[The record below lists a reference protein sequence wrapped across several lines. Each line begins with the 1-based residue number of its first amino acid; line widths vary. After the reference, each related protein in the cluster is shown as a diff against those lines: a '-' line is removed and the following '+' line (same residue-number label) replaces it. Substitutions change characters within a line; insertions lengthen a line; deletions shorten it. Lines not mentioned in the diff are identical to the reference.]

1 MERRTLGRTGMQVSL
16 LGMGTGGHNCLGQ
29 RFDPPV
35 PETEIHQLLHGVF
48 DLGINLFD
56 TAPGYEESEAILG
69 RALRAL
75 PRDEIIVSTKVALT
89 GESERGEPV
98 TPASAEE
105 IAASVETSLRRLQL
119 DVIDL
124 MLITVGERSCYDT
137 VFDGP
142 MEAVRALQAQ
152 GKVRFIGTSEI
163 SRRDGAH
170 EWHQHALPKD
180 CLDVIM
186 IGHNMINQSAQQSI
200 FPVCLERN
208 VGVMNIFTVR
218 NVFRDPVRLTEV
230 IGELVAQDQLPPDF
244 DQQHPFGWL
253 LEDPDV
259 GSLVEAA
266 YRYAAYTPGVST
278 VMCGTITLDRVRQNI
293 AGLAKGALHPDQIR
307 RLEETFGHLCTAVG
321 N

>member
-1 MERRTLGRTGMQVSL
+1 MQVSL

-35 PETEIHQLLHGVF
+35 PETEIHRLLHGVF

-69 RALRAL
+69 RALLAL
-75 PRDEIIVSTKVALT
+75 PRDEVVVSTKVALA
-89 GESERGEPV
+89 GESECGEPV
-98 TPASAEE
+98 TPAAAAE

-119 DVIDL
+119 EVIDL
-124 MLITVGERSCYDT
+124 LLITVGDPCCYDT

-142 MEAVRALQAQ
+142 MEAVQALQAQ
-152 GKVRFIGTSEI
+152 GKVRFIGTTEI

-170 EWHQHALPKD
+170 EWHQQALPQD
-180 CLDVIM
+180 CFDVIM
-186 IGHNMINQSAQQSI
+186 IGHNMINQSARRSI
-200 FPVCLERN
+200 FPICLERDL
-208 VGVMNIFTVR
+208 GVMNIFTVR

-230 IGELVAQDQLPPDF
+230 IGELVTQEQLPADF
-244 DQQHPFGWL
+244 DQQDPFGWL

-293 AGLAKGALHPDQIR
+293 AGLAKGPLPPEQIR
-307 RLEETFGHLCTAVG
+307 RLEKTFGHISRAIG